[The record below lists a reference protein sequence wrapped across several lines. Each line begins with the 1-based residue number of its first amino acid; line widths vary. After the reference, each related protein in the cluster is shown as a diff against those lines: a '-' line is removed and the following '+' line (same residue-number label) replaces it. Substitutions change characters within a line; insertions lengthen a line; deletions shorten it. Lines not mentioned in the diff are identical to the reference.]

1 MTKCVLF
8 AILIFAL
15 ASLASSFTSYHYKA
29 RTTTTTAQVPHKI
42 YKREALPEPYPYK
55 PTTTTTTTT
64 TTRPS
69 PYKKYHK
76 REALPEPYPYKPTT
90 TTTTTTTPSPYKMYH
105 KREALPEPY
114 PQYVFDALLKD
125 HPFKPILSRSGM
137 VPTGSG
143 TGIRYKR
150 NAQGGFIEG
159 QANVKCPFCYY

>member
-8 AILIFAL
+8 AILVFAL

-64 TTRPS
+64 T
-69 PYKKYHK
+69 
-76 REALPEPYPYKPTT
+76 
-90 TTTTTTTPSPYKMYH
+90 PSPYKMYH

-125 HPFKPILSRSGM
+125 HPSNS
-137 VPTGSG
+137 TGSR
-143 TGIRYKR
+143 TGYRYKR
-150 NAQGGFIEG
+150 NAQGGFLED
-159 QANVKCPFCYY
+159 QANVECPFCYNYHDY